1 MCLTARPQLFAAL
14 AVLGVLLSV
23 PPALAGD
30 VPNRCE
36 AVFVG
41 PAKACDLF
49 GTWTAGG
56 AGRSA
61 EQATRNAQ
69 ERLSA
74 LVNAALDE
82 RAARGE
88 SALQR
93 EGCGAA
99 LATQVRVVCYPEPD
113 LALDRLCFAQLREPA
128 CYRGPSIDLKGVGW
142 KVIEK
147 GRDQICLDVETRLAA
162 QSATDA
168 ERLAC
173 RVRCL
178 QDAEVRCAPPN
189 P

>member
-1 MCLTARPQLFAAL
+1 MRLTFRPKFSSVLAFLGMLLAA
-14 AVLGVLLSV
+14 S
-23 PPALAGD
+23 PAQAGD

-56 AGRSA
+56 AGRTA
-61 EQATRNAQ
+61 DQATRNAQ

-74 LVNAALDE
+74 LVTAALDE

-93 EGCGAA
+93 EGCAAA
-99 LATQVRVVCYPEPD
+99 LTAQVRVVCYPEPD

-147 GRDQICLDVETRLAA
+147 GREQICLDVEARLVSQAA
-162 QSATDA
+162 TEA

-178 QDAEVRCAPPN
+178 QDAEVRCAPPS